1 MRILNLIKSGQADM
15 FNLSTQEAETR
26 GRLQVQ
32 GQLCL
37 RSRFQASQK
46 TKSTQKKKKK
56 TPKNPNKQAKTKIA
70 LPKQKLHPKLK
81 T

>member
-46 TKSTQKKKKK
+46 TKSTQKKKP
-56 TPKNPNKQAKTKIA
+56 PKNPNKQAKTKIA

>member
-46 TKSTQKKKKK
+46 TKSTQKKKNN
-56 TPKNPNKQAKTKIA
+56 PKNPKTQTNKQK
-70 LPKQKLHPKLK
+70 PK
-81 T
+81 